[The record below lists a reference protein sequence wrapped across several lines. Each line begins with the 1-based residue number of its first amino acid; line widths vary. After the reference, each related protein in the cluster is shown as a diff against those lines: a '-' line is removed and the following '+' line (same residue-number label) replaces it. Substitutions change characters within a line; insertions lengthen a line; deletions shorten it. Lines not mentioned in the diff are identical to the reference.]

1 MKKITKQL
9 FVAAVALAALTA
21 CSDSNLSEVENVINE
36 PVIDIPM
43 YSSVLTDA
51 NGQKISSVS
60 AVPC

>member
-9 FVAAVALAALTA
+9 FVAAVALAAFTA